1 MEFKRATPRDA
12 ESILRFWNDSA
23 ASMRSTDDVEYVR
36 RATTN
41 PAAVLL
47 LAVEDEIIGSLLGTF
62 DGWRG
67 NMYRLVVH
75 PQRRRQGVGR
85 QLVRQMER
93 VFAQWGVRRVNV
105 LVEIDRPTAMAFW
118 SAVGYPHDTR
128 IVRHVGTLPSSS

>member
-1 MEFKRATPRDA
+1 
-12 ESILRFWNDSA
+12 
-23 ASMRSTDDVEYVR
+23 MRSTDDVEYVR

-47 LAVEDEIIGSLLGTF
+47 LAVDEEIIGSLLGTF

-75 PQRRRQGVGR
+75 PQRRRQGIGR
-85 QLVRQMER
+85 ELVRQMER
-93 VFAQWGVRRVNV
+93 VFAQWGVQPVNV

-118 SAVGYPHDTR
+118 SAVGYPHDVR
-128 IVRHVGTLPSSS
+128 IVRHARTLASS